1 MRALQWAASPSAC
14 RSVLSS
20 HMRLELTRAV
30 IVPVVVKA
38 DSALLLAS
46 SMTSNLDV
54 AGVSAS
60 RH

>member
-14 RSVLSS
+14 RSVLSV
-20 HMRLELTRAV
+20 HMRLELHSSNQ
-30 IVPVVVKA
+30 IIPVVIKA

-46 SMTSNLDV
+46 SKLNIADM
-54 AGVSAS
+54 SAR